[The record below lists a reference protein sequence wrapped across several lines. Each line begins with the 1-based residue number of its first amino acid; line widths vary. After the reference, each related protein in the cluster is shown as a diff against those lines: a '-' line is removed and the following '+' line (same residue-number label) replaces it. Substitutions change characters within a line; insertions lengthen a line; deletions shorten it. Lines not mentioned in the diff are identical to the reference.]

1 MPAMAIVGID
11 FGTRRIGLAVSESAS
26 VASPHSV
33 VKNEGDV
40 VQKIARIAEEIGAEE
55 FVVGIPERTHAS
67 ANDAKFR
74 RFADDLRQRTCKP
87 VTLWNESLSTVAA
100 AEQLRASGRS
110 RRDSQGQID
119 MYAAAVILQSYLDDP
134 SRRSS

>member
-1 MPAMAIVGID
+1 MAIVGID
-11 FGTRRIGLAVSESAS
+11 FGTRRIGLAVSESQS
-26 VASPHSV
+26 VASPHSI

-40 VQKIARIAEEIGAEE
+40 VQKIARIAEDLGAEE
-55 FVVGIPERTHAS
+55 FVVGIPRRTHPS
-67 ANDAKFR
+67 ANDGKFR

-87 VTLWNESLSTVAA
+87 VTLWNESLSTVEA

-110 RRDSQGQID
+110 RRDSEDQID
-119 MYAAAVILQSYLDDP
+119 MYAAAVILQSYLDDR